1 MISRLFNVGMEPPYQ
16 RSASQLKEKYFG
28 LLHGRGMKKDN
39 PQFQQY
45 AIKAREIEALIEHKY
60 QIVQSSD
67 PFASHTTGGSESWN
81 HGDGVM
87 SDSNNEE
94 GWNEPMEADETL
106 TQPPPMEDSNIVLHA
121 PASTTSTA
129 AAAASSSTAAAAAAA
144 ISPPPQQLAPR
155 TPPSRPQ
162 SSSSTSSPCS
172 LSFTG
177 KRRRS
182 DLDRLISE
190 ALEREEQR
198 RYSMEKA
205 MVMMAAAISAMASNA
220 EAAERRHEAAERRHE
235 QLMALLLAR
244 KG

>member
-1 MISRLFNVGMEPPYQ
+1 
-16 RSASQLKEKYFG
+16 
-28 LLHGRGMKKDN
+28 MKKDN
-39 PQFQQY
+39 PQFHQY
-45 AIKAREIEALIEHKY
+45 AIKAREIERLIEHKY

-121 PASTTSTA
+121 PASTAVSA
-129 AAAASSSTAAAAAAA
+129 SSSSSSTAAAAAAA
-144 ISPPPQQLAPR
+144 ISPPRLAPR
-155 TPPSRPQ
+155 TPPSHPQ

-190 ALEREEQR
+190 ALERDEQR
-198 RYSMEKA
+198 RDSMEKA
-205 MVMMAAAISAMASNA
+205 MVMMVAAISAMASNA
-220 EAAERRHEAAERRHE
+220 EAAERRHE